1 MDQGAGDPTA
11 SSPTLLYGLS
21 PLQNF
26 PVKRPPPSTVQPF
39 WRLAN
44 ALKKFHGDK
53 WNLTF
58 QFQNTN
64 NVLFEGTNME
74 FSVNS
79 FTKDN

>member
-1 MDQGAGDPTA
+1 EGFNCKLPYSSIWVM
-11 SSPTLLYGLS
+11 SPTKFS
-21 PLQNF
+21 
-26 PVKRPPPSTVQPF
+26 VKRPSPSTVQPF

-64 NVLFEGTNME
+64 HVLFEGTSME